1 MKVSNTVGLKFAA
14 LCRVSSEEQA
24 EKGESLNVQK
34 KMILTAVN
42 QMGGTVAKWYSGQE
56 HSTPGHE
63 REILDAMLAD
73 GSANIFDALIITE
86 LNRLGRDMQKLPGV
100 LEHLRKN
107 NVRLFIKSEEQCL
120 SDPYKVMVLNILG
133 AVAEGHAI
141 EGVQKSIYSKIE
153 RAKRGW
159 RMVGSP
165 PHGRRLANPNADKS
179 KENAIWEVIPEAK
192 ERVQWLWHLYVE
204 KGYGYW
210 KIQKL
215 TGTNKDQ
222 VRRLLLI
229 ASGNKYIQHINYRE
243 IQETIEYEIPPLLS
257 DRKIQQVR
265 EVAKTHRQFK
275 HSKNTYP
282 LSSHVRCLVCGQ
294 KLSAS
299 TCNGGIRI
307 YSHGTEG
314 RMDDCIKTI
323 RADDLEKAVFSLL
336 GQILHSKE
344 ALEQSV
350 KNVTVNYQGQLDE
363 LLNQSEILN
372 KRKQKLETSKSNLID
387 AIAGGIVGKGEVR
400 TKMAEIRHDLNIV
413 DSEQTDLETKI
424 SNLSVNL
431 PDDVM
436 DRLKKIITA
445 LTGRAGRHPMTWP
458 LKEKVKLT
466 RFFFGF
472 GRKDLGVF
480 IKMEH
485 DQKLGDYKYFEII
498 GTLGSASGAVS
509 NYPYI
514 NDRYYEIKMGKLDL
528 PALQDLIQTLE
539 PDVLPTSPYKSPFK
553 SMASSISRNRMRRS

>member
-1 MKVSNTVGLKFAA
+1 MKVSDTVGLKFAA

-204 KGYGYW
+204 KGYGY
-210 KIQKL
+210 
-215 TGTNKDQ
+215 
-222 VRRLLLI
+222 
-229 ASGNKYIQHINYRE
+229 
-243 IQETIEYEIPPLLS
+243 
-257 DRKIQQVR
+257 
-265 EVAKTHRQFK
+265 
-275 HSKNTYP
+275 
-282 LSSHVRCLVCGQ
+282 
-294 KLSAS
+294 
-299 TCNGGIRI
+299 
-307 YSHGTEG
+307 
-314 RMDDCIKTI
+314 
-323 RADDLEKAVFSLL
+323 
-336 GQILHSKE
+336 
-344 ALEQSV
+344 
-350 KNVTVNYQGQLDE
+350 
-363 LLNQSEILN
+363 
-372 KRKQKLETSKSNLID
+372 
-387 AIAGGIVGKGEVR
+387 
-400 TKMAEIRHDLNIV
+400 
-413 DSEQTDLETKI
+413 
-424 SNLSVNL
+424 
-431 PDDVM
+431 
-436 DRLKKIITA
+436 
-445 LTGRAGRHPMTWP
+445 
-458 LKEKVKLT
+458 
-466 RFFFGF
+466 
-472 GRKDLGVF
+472 
-480 IKMEH
+480 
-485 DQKLGDYKYFEII
+485 
-498 GTLGSASGAVS
+498 
-509 NYPYI
+509 
-514 NDRYYEIKMGKLDL
+514 
-528 PALQDLIQTLE
+528 
-539 PDVLPTSPYKSPFK
+539 
-553 SMASSISRNRMRRS
+553 